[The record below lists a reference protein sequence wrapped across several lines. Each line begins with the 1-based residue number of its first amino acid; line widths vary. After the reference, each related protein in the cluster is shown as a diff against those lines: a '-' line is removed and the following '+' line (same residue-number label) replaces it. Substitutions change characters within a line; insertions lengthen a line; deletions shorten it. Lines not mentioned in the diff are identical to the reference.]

1 MWKSSV
7 LRPKGVEL
15 ARTEAFNG
23 MTVFARA
30 SVFAFLSLGAPP
42 ARIGWLANL
51 LPFGAVG
58 TALLAEAA
66 AVWRA
71 LLRELLHTMP
81 LALDTWTAIG
91 LLAVPPIAAPECMA
105 SALLRRARPSGARPA
120 SAD

>member
-15 ARTEAFNG
+15 ARTEAFTG
-23 MTVFARA
+23 MTAFARA
-30 SVFAFLSLGAPP
+30 SVFAFRSLDAPS

-81 LALDTWTAIG
+81 LD
-91 LLAVPPIAAPECMA
+91 P
-105 SALLRRARPSGARPA
+105 
-120 SAD
+120 